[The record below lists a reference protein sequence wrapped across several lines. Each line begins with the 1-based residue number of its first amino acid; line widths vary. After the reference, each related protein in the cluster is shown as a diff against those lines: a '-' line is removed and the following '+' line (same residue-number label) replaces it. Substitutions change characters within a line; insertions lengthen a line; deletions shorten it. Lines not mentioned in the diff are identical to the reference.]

1 MIGEWIRRRTSG
13 LFQDAARLV
22 VRAGISANAVT
33 LAGLAMT
40 AAAAYLIAVGCHPA
54 AGAMLCLAGL
64 LDGLD
69 GSVARM
75 AGEQSPFGAFWDS
88 LVDRLSESATFLGS
102 LFYFMA
108 AGSKVGIV
116 LTFVALASS
125 LLVSYARARA
135 EGLGLAMRE
144 GLLTRLERVA
154 ILVIG
159 LLVGH
164 LLVALWIIAPLAIF
178 TVLQRTYL
186 VWAGLHRPRPT

>member
-1 MIGEWIRRRTSG
+1 MIGEWIRKQTSG

-33 LAGLAMT
+33 LAGLAVT
-40 AAAAYLIAVGCHPA
+40 AVAAYLIALGRHPA
-54 AGAMLCLAGL
+54 AGATLCLAGL

-69 GSVARM
+69 GSVARV

-88 LVDRLSESATFLGS
+88 LVDRLSESVTFLGG

-108 AGSKVGIV
+108 VDSEMGVV
-116 LTFVALASS
+116 VTFVAMVGS
-125 LLVSYARARA
+125 LMVSYARARA
-135 EGLGLAMRE
+135 EGLGLTMRE
-144 GLLTRLERVA
+144 GLLTRLERVSV
-154 ILVIG
+154 LVIG

-164 LLVALWIIAPLAIF
+164 LLVAVWIIALLSVF

-186 VWAGLHRPRPT
+186 VWTGLHSPRPT

>member
-1 MIGEWIRRRTSG
+1 MIGEWIRRQTSG
-13 LFQDAARLV
+13 LFQDVARLV

-33 LAGLAMT
+33 LAGLAVT
-40 AAAAYLIAVGCHPA
+40 AAAAYLIALGRHPA

-69 GSVARM
+69 GSVARV

-88 LVDRLSESATFLGS
+88 MVDRLSESVTFLGG

-108 AGSKVGIV
+108 VDSEMGIV
-116 LTFVALASS
+116 VTFVAMVGS
-125 LLVSYARARA
+125 LMVSYARARA
-135 EGLGLAMRE
+135 EGLGLTMRE
-144 GLLTRLERVA
+144 GLLTRLERVSV
-154 ILVIG
+154 LVIG
-159 LLVGH
+159 LLVGQ
-164 LLVALWIIAPLAIF
+164 LLVAVWIIALLSVF